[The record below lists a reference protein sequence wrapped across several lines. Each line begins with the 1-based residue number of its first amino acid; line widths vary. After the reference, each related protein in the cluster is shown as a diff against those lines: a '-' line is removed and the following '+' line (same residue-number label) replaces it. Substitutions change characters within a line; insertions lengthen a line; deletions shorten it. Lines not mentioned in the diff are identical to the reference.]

1 MQKSSEM
8 PSSEKPLS
16 ERISSIWH
24 PGQAASLSCAAFRC
38 RRVAVEGSQPIE
50 RWLSRST
57 RAAAVAAA
65 FGLAGC
71 VINPSGRDIG
81 DHAKVSVAAPV
92 AAPSVAVAARSG
104 DREHRRLV
112 AAFGGVY
119 QSPKAQRMLDDLV
132 SRLVP
137 ATDRPDLNY
146 RLTILDSPLINAFA
160 LPSGNI
166 YVTRGLLAL
175 ANDASEVAGVLAHEI
190 AHVTANHA
198 MARDELEKRT
208 DLISK
213 VNTHVLND
221 PAKDEAFRS
230 HVKGTI
236 AGFSREQELEAD
248 RIGIRTS
255 ARAGYD
261 PYGSARFLEALDSS
275 VRLGREGNRQS
286 TSAAGFMTTHPSTPE
301 RVALALRG
309 AREVSPPGAGARDR
323 AAYLDAIDG
332 ISWGED
338 PGNGD
343 VRGRVFRHPRLGIT
357 FTAPSGFVLDNA
369 SQAVLGVSGG
379 GELALRL
386 DAVELDPAAPLDAFL
401 ASGWINDVTTE
412 STTVTTINGM
422 PAATGVARGKEW
434 TFYLGAV
441 RVDRNVFRLVIAT
454 RRPDPAIERE
464 FFTALESLRRMTP
477 AEIRAIRPLRVRV
490 VTAAAGDTPESL
502 AAQMATSTL
511 PLERFRVINGL
522 RAGQPLAV
530 GERYKLISE

>member
-1 MQKSSEM
+1 MASSGLLM
-8 PSSEKPLS
+8 YARDRHKRARATCDGGRP
-16 ERISSIWH
+16 
-24 PGQAASLSCAAFRC
+24 AAGGLWRC
-38 RRVAVEGSQPIE
+38 VP
-50 RWLSRST
+50 
-57 RAAAVAAA
+57 AAARLTALAAA
-65 FGLAGC
+65 FGVAGC
-71 VINPSGRDIG
+71 VINPAGRDLS
-81 DHAKVSVAAPV
+81 DTTSASAVVPSAAPPV
-92 AAPSVAVAARSG
+92 AAVARPS

-132 SRLVP
+132 ARLVP

-175 ANDASEVAGVLAHEI
+175 ANDDSEVAGVLAHEI

-198 MARDELEKRT
+198 LARDELEKRT
-208 DLISK
+208 DLISR

-221 PAKDEAFRS
+221 PAADEAFRTN
-230 HVKGTI
+230 VKGTI

-275 VRLGREGNRQS
+275 VRLGRDGSRQS
-286 TSAAGFMTTHPSTPE
+286 TNAAGFMTTHPSTPQ

-309 AREVSPPGAGARDR
+309 AREVSPPGVGRHDKDG
-323 AAYLDAIDG
+323 YLDAIDG

-338 PGNGD
+338 PANGQ
-343 VRGRVFRHPRLGIT
+343 VRGRVFRHPRLGVT
-357 FTAPSGFVLDNA
+357 FTAPDGFVLDNT

-386 DAVELDPAAPLDAFL
+386 DAVELDVTMPLDTFL
-401 ASGWINDVTTE
+401 ASGWINGVTTE
-412 STTVTTINGM
+412 STNLTTINDL
-422 PAATGVARGKEW
+422 PAATGVAQGKEW

-441 RVDRNVFRLVIAT
+441 RLDKTVFRLVIAT
-454 RRPDPAIERE
+454 RQPNAQIESE
-464 FFTALESLRRMTP
+464 FLTAFESLRRMTP
-477 AEIRAIRPLRVRV
+477 SEIRAIRPLRIRV
-490 VTAAAGDTPESL
+490 VTASATDTPETL
-502 AAQMATSTL
+502 AAQMATSTMA
-511 PLERFRVINGL
+511 LERFRVINGL
-522 RAGQPLAV
+522 RPGQSLTAG
-530 GERYKLISE
+530 GRYKLISE

>member
-1 MQKSSEM
+1 MAS
-8 PSSEKPLS
+8 
-16 ERISSIWH
+16 
-24 PGQAASLSCAAFRC
+24 PGLLTCARDRREQAHAAGEGARPAAG
-38 RRVAVEGSQPIE
+38 RLRWRVPVAARVAAI
-50 RWLSRST
+50 
-57 RAAAVAAA
+57 AAA
-65 FGLAGC
+65 FGVAGC
-71 VINPSGRDIG
+71 VINPAGREPSE
-81 DHAKVSVAAPV
+81 AASLSPAVPPAAPRVAAVTRP
-92 AAPSVAVAARSG
+92 G
-104 DREHRRLV
+104 DREHQRLV

-132 SRLVP
+132 ARLVP

-175 ANDASEVAGVLAHEI
+175 GNDASEVAGVLAHEM

-198 MARDELEKRT
+198 LARDELEKRT
-208 DLISK
+208 DLISR

-221 PAKDEAFRS
+221 PAKDEAFRAN
-230 HVKGTI
+230 VRGTI

-261 PYGSARFLEALDSS
+261 PYGSARFLEALDGS
-275 VRLGREGNRQS
+275 VRLGREGSRQS
-286 TSAAGFMTTHPSTPE
+286 GNAAGFMATHPSTPQ

-309 AREVSPPGAGARDR
+309 AREVSPPGVGTRDKG
-323 AAYLDAIDG
+323 AYLDAIDG

-338 PGNGD
+338 PANGQ

-357 FTAPSGFVLDNA
+357 FTAPEGFVLDNT
-369 SQAVLGVSGG
+369 SQAVLGVSSG

-386 DAVELDPAAPLDAFL
+386 DAVELDVTMPLDTFL
-401 ASGWINDVTTE
+401 ASGWINGVTTE
-412 STTVTTINGM
+412 STTLTSINGL

-441 RVDRNVFRLVIAT
+441 RLDKTVFRLVIAT
-454 RRPDPAIERE
+454 RQPDARIESE
-464 FFTALESLRRMTP
+464 FLTAFESLRQMTP
-477 AEIRAIRPLRVRV
+477 AEIRAIRPLRIRV
-490 VTAAAGDTPESL
+490 VTASATDTPETL
-502 AAQMATSTL
+502 AAQMATSTMA
-511 PLERFRVINGL
+511 LERFRVLNGL
-522 RAGQPLAV
+522 RPGQPLTA